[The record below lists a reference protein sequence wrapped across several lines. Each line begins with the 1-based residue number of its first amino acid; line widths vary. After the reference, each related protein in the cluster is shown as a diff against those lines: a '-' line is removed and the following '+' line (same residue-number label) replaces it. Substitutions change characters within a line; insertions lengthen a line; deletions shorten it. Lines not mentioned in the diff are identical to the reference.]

1 METILLFIIIL
12 VVSLLLIW
20 VTWQLQVL
28 RSQLNAYSDY
38 VGEVREEVINQVMN
52 REFLNQLRN
61 HAQLQLTNTVQGTS
75 QEMQKALQ
83 LTYRRMLENI
93 ENEAAQILNG
103 ELEQYRQTIKQADTA
118 AANVTAETERQL
130 ASIKKTIEAESQS
143 AVREEKQ
150 KLLRQLD
157 DKLSDIIAQYLL
169 EALGEHVDLGSQKE
183 YIFRQLEEN
192 KDKIKKDIND
202 EF

>member
-12 VVSLLLIW
+12 IVSLLLIW
-20 VTWQLQVL
+20 VTWQLQGL
-28 RSQLNAYSDY
+28 RSQLNTYNDY
-38 VGEVREEVINQVMN
+38 VGEVREEVVTQVMSQ
-52 REFLNQLRN
+52 EFLNQLRN
-61 HAQLQLTNTVQGTS
+61 HAQLQLTNTVQVTS
-75 QEMQKALQ
+75 QEMQRALQ
-83 LTYRRMLENI
+83 STYRRMLQDI
-93 ENEAAQILNG
+93 EKEAAQILNG

-130 ASIKKTIEAESQS
+130 ASIKKTVEAESQS

-157 DKLSDIIAQYLL
+157 DKLSDIVAQYLL
-169 EALGEHVDLGSQKE
+169 EALGEHVDLGSQKD

-192 KDKIKKDIND
+192 KEMIKKDIND